1 MAADDEL
8 GLKLFKRADKL
19 RTKRSSIF
27 DPQWQNIS
35 QYFWPDVSDINT
47 EKTESTE
54 NWFDRIYE
62 TTPIRASST
71 CSVGVRNWVTPSTE
85 PWVEMAPPSN
95 MVKRTQG
102 TGNARLDRVSNPQ
115 SPSVD
120 DNGKDEATR
129 WCGDTASFILQELS
143 NSSFYSTVQPFN
155 RSACTFGTGLMFM
168 DEGKQTLFRF
178 QHFKVGTFCIAE
190 NDEKIVDTVF
200 RWFKLT
206 VRQAAQKFGAENL
219 PAKMR
224 KAYEAQKFD
233 EEHTFI
239 HCCFPNEDYKKNGI
253 GPEGMAF
260 ASVYIT
266 ESDKKVVEKDGYE
279 EMPYFCVRWSRW
291 GSENEVW
298 GCSPAFE
305 TLAEARQLNA
315 IEQFDDA
322 LVELQAF
329 PPQIVPDS
337 LDGSVEQASGGTT
350 VVKAEDMARGV
361 VPKLWSNTGPDA
373 HASIDEK
380 QQKKAKAINDAF
392 FVDVFKAL
400 SSLND
405 KITESTYGAI
415 AMLKGEKADQF
426 TGAFDQYR
434 TEFINPLMLRAL
446 GIAYRAGRLQE
457 PPDALMVQDK
467 DPKSEPQ
474 LAAPKIT
481 VKNRVTLAMDEFRQL
496 GLVKTLETLE
506 PMMQLRP
513 EIADNLNWDQVVRNL
528 GRGNGVAE
536 SNFRPLKEVAQLRD
550 ARAKMQQQQNA
561 LHSAEI
567 AATAAGKLGKA
578 PQGIQ
583 DQVSQQIGGADSGQA
598 AA

>member
-1 MAADDEL
+1 MAADDDL

-27 DPQWQNIS
+27 DNQWQKIS
-35 QYFWPDVSDINT
+35 SYFWPDVSDINT

-54 NWFDRIYE
+54 DWFDRIYE
-62 TTPIRASST
+62 TTPIRAAST

-85 PWVEMAPPSN
+85 EWLGLAPPSN
-95 MVKRTQG
+95 LGKQTNPG
-102 TGNARLDRVSNPQ
+102 TGNARLDRISNPA
-115 SPSVD
+115 SPGID
-120 DNGKDEATR
+120 DTGRDEATR
-129 WCGDTASFILQELS
+129 WCSDVASQGLQELQ
-143 NSSFYSTVQPFN
+143 NSSFYSVIQPFN
-155 RSACTFGTGLMFM
+155 RSACTFGTGLIFM
-168 DEGKQTLFRF
+168 EEGKQNLFRF
-178 QHFKVGTFCIAE
+178 QQFKVGTYCIAE

-206 VRQAAQKFGAENL
+206 VRQAAQKFGEENL
-219 PAKMR
+219 NAKMR
-224 KAYEAQKFD
+224 KAYAAQKFD

-239 HCCFPNEDYKKNGI
+239 HCCFPNEDYKKEAI
-253 GPEGMAF
+253 GAEGMAF

-266 ESDKKVVEKDGYE
+266 EQDKKVVEKDGYE

-315 IEQFDDA
+315 IEQFDDS

-337 LDGSVEQASGGTT
+337 LDGAVEQASGGTT

-361 VPKLWSNTGPDA
+361 VPKLWSNTGPSA
-373 HASIDEK
+373 HQAIDEK

-392 FVDVFKAL
+392 FVNVFNAL
-400 SSLND
+400 GQLED
-405 KITESTYGAI
+405 KDMTATEVSQRI
-415 AMLKGEKADQF
+415 GEKLDQF
-426 TGAFDQYR
+426 TGTFDQYR
-434 TEFINPLMLRAL
+434 TELINPLVLRMI
-446 GIAYRAGRLQE
+446 GIMYRAGRLAD
-457 PPDALMVQDK
+457 PPQSLMVKADK
-467 DPKSEPQ
+467 DPKSQPE
-474 LAAPKIT
+474 LAVPKIQI
-481 VKNRVTLAMDEFRQL
+481 KSRVTLALNEVRNV
-496 GLVKTLETLE
+496 GTAKTMEMLQPLIEA
-506 PMMQLRP
+506 RP
-513 EIADNLNWDQVVRNL
+513 EVLDNFNLDNLVRNT
-528 GRGNGVAE
+528 GRNYGMAE
-536 SNFRPLKEVAQLRD
+536 SNFRPLKEVSALRD
-550 ARAKMQQQQNA
+550 QRAKMQQQQNA

-578 PQGIQ
+578 PEQLQ
-583 DQVSQQIGGADSGQA
+583 YQVTQQIGGAAGGQA